1 MTVFFRLLN
10 IDDKEKSLKEAIE
23 NIGNSEVNK
32 ETYFVNPSEF
42 QDISGAPFAYW
53 VSTNLRKSFI
63 SCEKVENDNC
73 TARQG
78 LATSDDF
85 RFIRTTWESQNRNWP
100 FFAKGGD
107 YSLYF
112 YDLHL
117 RLNWQDNGKEL
128 KSLICQKYPY
138 LKDNWEFVIK
148 NTSYYKRPGITWPRR
163 TQKGLGMRLL
173 PEGCIIAD
181 KGPAIYVK
189 ENNKNYLLALQG
201 VVASIA
207 FKNLVELQMCFG
219 SYEVGVIS
227 RTPIP
232 LLSEKDVSYI
242 AEKVINIWQLKMSL
256 SKSDETSNYFI
267 LPEVLLTDYSDKTKI
282 QNISLRIQE
291 LHDEINSYCFKLY
304 KYSKEDMEIAKEQ
317 FQPEELINM
326 NESTKSSRELELISW
341 AVGVA
346 FSRFNRDVSVN
357 DMNNKMDYKPFSS
370 LLELDA
376 TASMNDSKYT
386 KDFIFTNVRGQP
398 HDLAYVIRK
407 VLSEIGKDN
416 LITIDLDSWV
426 NSEFFKYHIKRHSK
440 SRRQAPIYWPLQT
453 ASGSYT
459 LWVYYHRLNS
469 QTLYSCVN
477 DFVEPK
483 LALVTED
490 LNALS
495 NRSNRSSTDEKELT
509 KLTDLQNELKDFRD
523 ELLRLAKI
531 WKPNLN
537 DGVQITAAPLWKL
550 FQHTAWQKKLKETW
564 ENLEEGEYDWAHLAA
579 SIWPDRVLRKC
590 HQDRSLAIA
599 HDVEDLFWQEVEVP
613 IMRGKKPTGQTK
625 LEWQPIPASETT
637 LNEMVNEAKARLQ

>member
-1 MTVFFRLLN
+1 MTVFFRLIN
-10 IDDKEKSLKEAIE
+10 IEDKEVSLKEAI
-23 NIGNSEVNK
+23 NDIRNSEVNK
-32 ETYFVNPSEF
+32 ETYIVNPSEF

-63 SCEKVENDNC
+63 SCEKVENDNS

-85 RFIRTTWESQNRNWP
+85 RFIRTTWESQNSNWP

-138 LKDNWEFVIK
+138 LKGNWEFVIK
-148 NTSYYKRPGITWPRR
+148 NTNYYKRPGITWPRR

-189 ENNKNYLLALQG
+189 ENNKKYLLALQG

-232 LLSEKDVSYI
+232 LLSEEDISYI
-242 AEKVINIWQLKMSL
+242 AEKVINIWQLKMSF
-256 SKSDETSNYFI
+256 SKSDETSNYFV
-267 LPEVLLTDYSDKTKI
+267 LPEVLLTDYIDKPKI
-282 QNISLRIQE
+282 KNISLKIQE
-291 LHDEINSYCFKLY
+291 LHDEINSYCFNLY
-304 KYSKEDMEIAKEQ
+304 KYSKEDIEIAKEQ
-317 FQPEELINM
+317 FQPEELINV
-326 NESTKSSRELELISW
+326 NETTEVSRELELISW

-346 FSRFNRDVSVN
+346 FSRFNSDVSVS

-370 LLELDA
+370 LLELDDA
-376 TASMNDSKYT
+376 ESINDSKYT
-386 KDFIFTNVRGQP
+386 EDFIFTNTRGQP
-398 HDLAYVIRK
+398 HNLAYVIRK
-407 VLSEIGKDN
+407 VISEIGKDN
-416 LITIDLDSWV
+416 LITIDLESWV

-453 ASGSYT
+453 ISGSYT
-459 LWVYYHRLNS
+459 LWVYYHRLNE
-469 QTLYSCVN
+469 QTLYTCIN

-483 LALVTED
+483 LAIVIAD
-490 LNALS
+490 LNSLRNKSA
-495 NRSNRSSTDEKELT
+495 RSPEEEKELAQ
-509 KLTDLQNELKDFRD
+509 LTDLEAELKDFRD
-523 ELLRLAKI
+523 ELLRLAKF

-550 FQHTAWQKKLKETW
+550 FQHKAWQKKLNETW
-564 ENLEEGEYDWAHLAA
+564 SKLEDGEYDWAHLAG
-579 SIWPDRVLRKC
+579 SIWPERVLRKC

-599 HDVEDLFWQEVEVP
+599 HDVEDIFWHEVEIP
-613 IMRGKKPTGQTK
+613 IMRGKKPTGNTK
-625 LEWQPIPASETT
+625 IEWQP
-637 LNEMVNEAKARLQ
+637 KALTDAELTALLKQTVIDSK